1 MPALL
6 VLCIRERGSER
17 GGERERERDKRSN
30 MALKA
35 QEMENDTN
43 REVVIIIFDQ
53 ATGSTI

>member
-6 VLCIRERGSER
+6 VFVYT
-17 GGERERERDKRSN
+17 REREEERRAGDKRSN
-30 MALKA
+30 TALKA
-35 QEMENDTN
+35 LEMENDTN

>member
-1 MPALL
+1 MMCLHFWSC
-6 VLCIRERGSER
+6 VYGREGRKRRG
-17 GGERERERDKRSN
+17 RERDKRSN
-30 MALKA
+30 TALKA